1 MKIIVMGVAGSGKS
15 TVGIMLARELGCAFF
30 DADDFHSDAN
40 REKMARGAAL
50 TDEDRAEWLATLQ
63 TVLRENARC
72 VLACSGLKEAYRR
85 ILAVDEQIRF
95 VYLRGSYELIRTRLE
110 KRAGH
115 YMPVQLLKSQF
126 DTLEEPADA
135 LVIDIALPP
144 DEIIPIIRK
153 GLNL

>member
-1 MKIIVMGVAGSGKS
+1 MKIIVMGVAGAGKS
-15 TVGIMLARELGCAFF
+15 TVGIMLARELGWDFF

-95 VYLRGSYELIRTRLE
+95 VYLRGSYELIRARLE

-135 LVIDIALPP
+135 LVIDIALTPE
-144 DEIIPIIRK
+144 EIIPIIRK

>member
-1 MKIIVMGVAGSGKS
+1 MKIIVMGVAGAGKS
-15 TVGIMLARELGCAFF
+15 TVGIMLARELGWDFF

-85 ILAVDEQIRF
+85 ILADEQIRF

-126 DTLEEPADA
+126 EILEEPADA
-135 LVIDIALPP
+135 LVIDIALSPE
-144 DEIIPIIRK
+144 EIIPIIRK